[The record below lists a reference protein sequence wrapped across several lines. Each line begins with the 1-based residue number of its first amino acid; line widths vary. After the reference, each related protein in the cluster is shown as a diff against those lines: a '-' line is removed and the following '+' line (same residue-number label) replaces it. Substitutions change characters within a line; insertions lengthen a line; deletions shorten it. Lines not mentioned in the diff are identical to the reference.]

1 MENGTLAHN
10 RKNQTG
16 YSLVLIH
23 IAGSHLLLVFLSHLI
38 RPAEGR
44 SCPTDLAIAVL
55 PANTNAMITNRMR
68 FDDDDTSRKAELAD
82 KS

>member
-1 MENGTLAHN
+1 MRAVAWRGGVENGTLAHN

-23 IAGSHLLLVFLSHLI
+23 IGGSCLLVVLSNLI

-55 PANTNAMITNRMR
+55 SADTNAMITIKRR
-68 FDDDDTSRKAELAD
+68 LY
-82 KS
+82 